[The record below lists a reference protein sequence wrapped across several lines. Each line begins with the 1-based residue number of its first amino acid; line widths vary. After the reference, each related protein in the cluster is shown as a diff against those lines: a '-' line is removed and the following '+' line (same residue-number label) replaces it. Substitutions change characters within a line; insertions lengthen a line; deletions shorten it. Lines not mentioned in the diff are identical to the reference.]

1 MLWKFFYKILSLID
15 PERAHNLI
23 IKIIENGFLPKI
35 KTKSFP
41 LKVMNIKFRN
51 PIGLAAGFDKNAQT
65 INQIHKLG
73 FGFLEVGT
81 ITVLPQEGN
90 AKPRIFRL
98 PEDKAIINRNGF
110 NNDGLILIKNRIKYY
125 RKNNNSS
132 NIKLGINI
140 GPNKDSID
148 RIKDYTKLIHEFAK
162 YADYLAINISSP
174 NTPNL
179 RKLHSDKNFK
189 NLIIS
194 IKKEINKI
202 KIYPPILI
210 KISPDLSNTEL
221 KKIIKEIVQHKL
233 NGLIISN
240 TTVKRNVKSKYKE
253 ETGGLS
259 GEPLFEESTKVLIT
273 ARKILNDFGS
283 RISIIATGGVYDGKS
298 AYIKILCGADLIQL
312 YTGLVYKGPFV
323 VKNILDQL
331 DRYRKRD
338 NIKNWEDIR
347 GLAKSINEANKI
359 VENGLNKKT

>member
-1 MLWKFFYKILSLID
+1 MYWRFFYRVLSLID
-15 PERAHNLI
+15 PETAHNFI
-23 IKIIENGFLPKI
+23 IKIIKNGFLPKI
-35 KTKSFP
+35 KTKSIP
-41 LKVMNIKFRN
+41 LKVMDIKFQN
-51 PIGLAAGFDKNAQT
+51 PVGLAAGFDKNAET

-73 FGFLEVGT
+73 VGFLEVGT
-81 ITVLPQEGN
+81 ITVFPQEGN
-90 AKPRIFRL
+90 PKPRIFRL

-110 NNDGLILIKNRIKYY
+110 NNDGLTLIKNRIKDF
-125 RKNNNSS
+125 RKNNKPS

-140 GPNKDSID
+140 GPNKDTSD
-148 RIKDYTKLIHEFAK
+148 RIKDYTKLIRAFAK
-162 YADYLAINISSP
+162 YADYLVINISSP

-194 IKKEINKI
+194 IKKEINKLNN
-202 KIYPPILI
+202 YPPILI
-210 KISPDLSNTEL
+210 KISPDLTSTEL
-221 KKIIKEIVQHKL
+221 KKIIKEIVRHKL
-233 NGLIISN
+233 DGLIISN

-259 GEPLFEESTKVLIT
+259 GEPLFEESTKVLIM

-331 DRYRKRD
+331 DRFRKRD
-338 NIKNWEDIR
+338 NFKNWEDVR

>member
-1 MLWKFFYKILSLID
+1 MYWRFFYRILSFID
-15 PERAHNLI
+15 PETAHNFI
-23 IKIIENGFLPKI
+23 IKIIKNGFLPTI
-35 KTKSFP
+35 KTKSIP
-41 LKVMNIKFRN
+41 LKVMDIKFQN
-51 PIGLAAGFDKNAQT
+51 PVGLAAGFDKNAET

-73 FGFLEVGT
+73 VGFLEVGT
-81 ITVLPQEGN
+81 ITVFPQEGN
-90 AKPRIFRL
+90 PKPRIFRL

-110 NNDGLILIKNRIKYY
+110 NNEGLTLIKNRIKDF
-125 RKNNNSS
+125 RKNNKLS

-140 GPNKDSID
+140 GPNKDTSD
-148 RIKDYTKLIHEFAK
+148 RIKDYTKLIRAFAK
-162 YADYLAINISSP
+162 YADYLVINISSP

-194 IKKEINKI
+194 IKKEINKLNNC
-202 KIYPPILI
+202 PPILI
-210 KISPDLSNTEL
+210 KISPDLTNTEL
-221 KKIIKEIVQHKL
+221 KKIIKEIVKHKL
-233 NGLIISN
+233 DGLIISN
-240 TTVKRNVKSKYKE
+240 TTVKRNVTSKYKE

-259 GEPLFEESTKVLIT
+259 GEPLFEESTKVLIM

-283 RISIIATGGVYDGKS
+283 PISIIATGGVYDGKS

-338 NIKNWEDIR
+338 NIKNWEGVR
-347 GLAKSINEANKI
+347 GLAKSIKEANKI
-359 VENGLNKKT
+359 VENGLNKKI

>member
-1 MLWKFFYKILSLID
+1 MYWRIFNKILSLID
-15 PERAHNLI
+15 PETAHNLT
-23 IKIIENGFLPKI
+23 IKIIKNGFLPKI
-35 KTKSFP
+35 KTKSIP
-41 LKVMNIKFRN
+41 LKVMNIKFQN
-51 PIGLAAGFDKNAQT
+51 PVGLAAGFDKNAET

-73 FGFLEVGT
+73 VGFSEVGT
-81 ITVLPQEGN
+81 ITVFPQEGN
-90 AKPRIFRL
+90 PKPRIFRL
-98 PEDKAIINRNGF
+98 TEDKAIINRNGF
-110 NNDGLILIKNRIKYY
+110 NNDGLTLIKNRIKDF
-125 RKNNNSS
+125 RKNNKPS

-140 GPNKDSID
+140 GPNKDSSD
-148 RIKDYTKLIHEFAK
+148 RIKDYTKLINAFAK
-162 YADYLAINISSP
+162 YADYLVINISSP

-194 IKKEINKI
+194 IKKEINNI
-202 KIYPPILI
+202 KICPPILI

-221 KKIIKEIVQHKL
+221 KKIIKEIVENKL

-259 GEPLFEESTKVLIT
+259 GEPLFEESTKALIT
-273 ARKILNDFGS
+273 ARKILNNFGS
-283 RISIIATGGVYDGKS
+283 SMSIIATGGVYDGKS

-312 YTGLVYKGPFV
+312 YTGLVYKGPFL

-338 NIKNWEDIR
+338 NIKNWEDVR

>member
-1 MLWKFFYKILSLID
+1 MYWKFFYKILSLID
-15 PERAHNLI
+15 PETAHNLI
-23 IKIIENGFLPKI
+23 IKIIKNGFLPKI
-35 KTKSFP
+35 KTKSIP
-41 LKVMNIKFRN
+41 LKVMNIKFQN
-51 PIGLAAGFDKNAQT
+51 PIGLAAGFDKNAET

-73 FGFLEVGT
+73 FGFSEVGT
-81 ITVLPQEGN
+81 ITVFPQEGN
-90 AKPRIFRL
+90 PKPRIFRL

-110 NNDGLILIKNRIKYY
+110 NNDGLTLIKNRIKDF
-125 RKNNNSS
+125 RKNNKFS

-140 GPNKDSID
+140 GPNKDSSD

-194 IKKEINKI
+194 IKKEINKLNNC
-202 KIYPPILI
+202 PPILI

-221 KKIIKEIVQHKL
+221 KKIIKETVNYKL
-233 NGLIISN
+233 HGLIISN
-240 TTVKRNVKSKYKE
+240 TTIKRNVKSKYKE

-259 GEPLFEESTKVLIT
+259 GEPLFQESTKVLIM

-338 NIKNWEDIR
+338 NIKNWEDVR

-359 VENGLNKKT
+359 AENGLNKKT